1 MSKRDFWKY
10 LTRVHKWAGLILGI
24 QNLIWFGSGFFM
36 SFFDIDRV
44 HGDFVALAD
53 EPTMADISA
62 DDFQAMSA
70 AYKGAVSEAAIRMV
84 GGETV
89 YVVKGSAGTKVYDL
103 QSKALRP
110 TPDKAAI
117 IEAAK
122 LYHFGDAAPVSAK
135 RLTEAPI
142 EYRKDLPVW
151 QVQFDD
157 KTKTRLYLNA
167 DTGELMNVRTR
178 LWRAFDFM
186 WMLHIMDYK
195 GRDDI
200 NNWWL
205 WLASLMA
212 TLFALS
218 GLLLVAHRVF
228 LRPRPWRER
237 LPDKD

>member
-10 LTRVHKWAGLILGI
+10 LTRVHKWAGLVLGI
-24 QNLIWFGSGFFM
+24 QILIWFSSGFFM

-53 EPTMADISA
+53 DPAMADISA
-62 DDFQAMSA
+62 NDFQAMSA

-103 QSKALRP
+103 QSKVLRP
-110 TPDKAAI
+110 IPDKAAI

-122 LYHFGDAAPVSAK
+122 LYHFGDASPVSVK
-135 RLTEAPI
+135 RLSKAPI
-142 EYRKDLPVW
+142 EYRKELPVW

-157 KTKTRLYLNA
+157 KTKTRLYINA
-167 DTGELMNVRTR
+167 DTAELMNVRTR

-205 WLASLMA
+205 WLAALMA
-212 TLFALS
+212 SLFALS
-218 GLLLVAHRVF
+218 GIGLVVHRII
-228 LRPRPWRER
+228 LRPRRIGDRP
-237 LPDKD
+237 

>member
-1 MSKRDFWKY
+1 MTKRDFWKY
-10 LTRVHKWAGLILGI
+10 LTRVHKWAGLVLGI
-24 QNLIWFGSGFFM
+24 QVLIWFSSGFFM
-36 SFFDIDRV
+36 SFFDIDRI

-53 EPTMADISA
+53 DPAMGDISA
-62 DDFQAMSA
+62 DDFQAMAST
-70 AYKGAVSEAAIRMV
+70 YKGAVSEAAIRRV

-103 QSKALRP
+103 QGKAMRP
-110 TPDKAAI
+110 MPDKAAI

-122 LYHFGDAAPVSAK
+122 LYHFGDAAPVSAR

-142 EYRKDLPVW
+142 EYRKELPVW

-157 KTKTRLYLNA
+157 KTKTRLYINA
-167 DTGELMNVRTR
+167 DTAELMNVRTR

-205 WLASLMA
+205 WLAALMA
-212 TLFALS
+212 SLFALS
-218 GLLLVAHRVF
+218 GLSLVVHRII
-228 LRPRPWRER
+228 LRPRPQRKTSPQE
-237 LPDKD
+237 K